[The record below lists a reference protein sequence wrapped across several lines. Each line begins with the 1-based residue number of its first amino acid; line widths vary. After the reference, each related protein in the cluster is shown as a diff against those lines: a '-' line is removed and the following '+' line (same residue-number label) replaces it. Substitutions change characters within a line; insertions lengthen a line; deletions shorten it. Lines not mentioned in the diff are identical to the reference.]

1 MSMSNSLEAQ
11 ASSGYILFWELCD
24 VKILYVVFDSI
35 TSFLVANDHMLEN
48 TAEGRDSTTLMFWN
62 AGQIRLYFRMK
73 SLLRGQ
79 AKDVIQPVVAF
90 NLDFCAVTK
99 DELLPRKVVV
109 VAKVLPIDDGILE
122 LFGLS
127 NFVWSGEIDT
137 LRDHDDRGHIVLEDK
152 TMDAVE
158 DGLPSDGIFGNVV
171 VICLDTGEH
180 STEVPRR
187 DLSLESLD
195 YLASCLLAR
204 DRVIPTVLLTKDN
217 LTMPKVLIGASR
229 KRDLKA
235 PFVLKRRDFA
245 RGICLPLSCL
255 MIRLKELVVELC
267 LFGIICGPVACL
279 RFFIF
284 DRDIAF
290 KKSRWWGLISF
301 VVTSRCVRLEHLEE
315 FFVAD
320 HGKELRTIVRSES
333 LNKSGSLIR

>member
-1 MSMSNSLEAQ
+1 MSNSLEAQ

-35 TSFLVANDHMLEN
+35 TSFLVANDHTLEN

-62 AGQIRLYFRMK
+62 AGQIRLYFRTK
-73 SLLRGQ
+73 SLLHGQ

-158 DGLPSDGIFGNVV
+158 DGLPSDGVFGNVV

-187 DLSLESLD
+187 DLGLESLD

-204 DRVIPTVLLTKDN
+204 DRVIPTVLLAKDN
-217 LTMPKVLIGASR
+217 VDYAKGLDRCESQERFEGPICFETQGFCERNMSSLKLLDAQTEGAR
-229 KRDLKA
+229 RRA
-235 PFVLKRRDFA
+235 VPFRHHLRPCSVSPILHLRPRH
-245 RGICLPLSCL
+245 CLQK
-255 MIRLKELVVELC
+255 IAVVGTDQLC
-267 LFGIICGPVACL
+267 LNL
-279 RFFIF
+279 
-284 DRDIAF
+284 
-290 KKSRWWGLISF
+290 
-301 VVTSRCVRLEHLEE
+301 
-315 FFVAD
+315 
-320 HGKELRTIVRSES
+320 S
-333 LNKSGSLIR
+333 LCKT